1 MDVHSVYLTV
11 HLRFTK
17 VPLAK
22 IAVNTFSEHQNNDR
36 LVVEATER
44 SDDKE
49 WCCREKGKES
59 REQSEKIRKSRV
71 PVTCAT
77 NHPRVSV
84 RP

>member
-11 HLRFTK
+11 HLGFTK

-22 IAVNTFSEHQNNDR
+22 IAVNTFSEHRKNDR

-49 WCCREKGKES
+49 WCCGEKRKES

-71 PVTCAT
+71 LVTCMA
-77 NHPRVSV
+77 N
-84 RP
+84 

>member
-11 HLRFTK
+11 HLGFTK

-22 IAVNTFSEHQNNDR
+22 IAVNTFSEHRKNDR

-49 WCCREKGKES
+49 WCCGEKRKES
-59 REQSEKIRKSRV
+59 REQSEKIRKK
-71 PVTCAT
+71 
-77 NHPRVSV
+77 
-84 RP
+84 

>member
-49 WCCREKGKES
+49 GCCREKGKAS
-59 REQSEKIRKSRV
+59 REHSEKIRKSRES
-71 PVTCAT
+71 VTCVT
-77 NHPRVSV
+77 SHFRVSV